1 MAEIALTSL
10 VTKLTYVMVEEKV
23 HILQG
28 IREGIEDIIDEL
40 KRMRAFL
47 RAADASEEID
57 FEHTVWVQ
65 EVRNV
70 TYESEDVLDEFMC
83 NLAYHHDEGPP
94 CADTKHILRI
104 LMNLRARL
112 DISSTVKA
120 ITQKFDKI
128 HRRNKR
134 YSFKHNN
141 GSEHGLTM
149 TPTGALSQRWPGQLA
164 DALFQDKIDLV
175 GIDGPKKN
183 KLIDMLTSEDQ
194 TLNVVSVVGMG
205 GLGKTTLVKQ
215 VYDDAEMK
223 KHFQSHAW
231 INVSPTFKTEDL
243 LKELIQELHKEN
255 KQPIP
260 HIDSM
265 GVVKR
270 IEEVQK
276 CLRDRKYII
285 VLDDVWT
292 VHAWSEIKY
301 AFPKETYGSRV
312 VITTRV
318 TDVASTSCTSK
329 KHIYNLEPLSKVESW
344 TLFCLKTFG
353 DKPCPDHLVEVSNR
367 ILKKCAGLPLAI
379 VAISGVLITKNMSA
393 VSNEWD
399 QINRRLG
406 SELEDNEILKST
418 YKILTLSYTDLP
430 YYLRACY
437 LYTGL
442 FHEDH
447 PIPRTK
453 LIRLWIA
460 EGFVEGKDGNTPE
473 EVAES
478 YFNELLNRTLLE
490 VDERTNDGRV
500 KSCRIHDL
508 LRQIII
514 RKSRDQSFAAIAKEN
529 GGFWPEKVRRLS
541 VHNKLQYIQNQNFHQ
556 LRSLLMFG
564 VEESLSRS
572 SMPTLFT
579 GGCKLLT
586 VLDLQGTNLTKFPSA
601 VVKLF
606 NLRYLSLRDT
616 KVKKIPNGIGA
627 LKKLET
633 LDLKRTLVSKLPVEI
648 RKLQSLRNLLVY
660 RYEYESYGIF
670 NSKFGIKAPKGIGG
684 LKSLQK
690 LCFVEGGQGNESILG
705 ELQKLS
711 TLRRLGII
719 NLIYEN
725 CETLCAS
732 IDKMS
737 NLHALSI
744 NSSNDEILNLQ
755 HITSPPKTIRRL
767 YLMGQLNT
775 LPHWIKSLTNLVRI
789 FLKKSK
795 LHKDPL
801 KTLEELP
808 NLVHI
813 ELLQVYNGDTSQF
826 KAGKF
831 QKLKIL
837 GIHEFE
843 ALERVIVEESSMPNL
858 ERFIIKGC
866 GLLKAIPLGINKLR
880 NLKELHFVNMSQEL
894 IATIQLHPKEG
905 KDYKWVSH
913 IPDVTVAYTVDG
925 NWDIERLRT
934 THPHRNSHN
943 TETKKR
949 INDLW
954 EK

>member
-10 VTKLTYVMVEEKV
+10 LTKLIHVLVEEKV
-23 HILQG
+23 HLLQNVRGG
-28 IREGIEDIIDEL
+28 IADIIDEL

-47 RAADASEEID
+47 RAAEVTEEID

-83 NLAYHHDEGPP
+83 NLACQHKERS
-94 CADTKHILRI
+94 CADPKYIIHNF
-104 LMNLRARL
+104 MNLGAQL
-112 DISSTVKA
+112 DIASTVQA

-128 HRRNKR
+128 HKRNQR

-141 GSEHGLTM
+141 GLEQGLT
-149 TPTGALSQRWPGQLA
+149 TTGAESQRWPDRLT
-164 DALFQDKIDLV
+164 DALFQDKNDLV
-175 GIDGPKKN
+175 GIEGPKKN
-183 KLIDMLTSEDQ
+183 KVIDMLTSKDQ

-243 LKELIQELHKEN
+243 LKDLIQQLYNEN

-265 GVVKR
+265 DVVRR

-276 CLRDRKYII
+276 CLRERRYVI
-285 VLDDVWT
+285 VLDDVWG
-292 VHAWSEIKY
+292 VHAWKEIKY
-301 AFPKETYGSRV
+301 AFPKDACGSRI

-318 TDVASTSCTSK
+318 ADVASASCTSK
-329 KHIYNLEPLSKVESW
+329 EHIYNLDPLSKEESW
-344 TLFCLKTFG
+344 TLFCLKTFDG
-353 DKPCPDHLVEVSNR
+353 KPCPDHLIEVSSR

-379 VAISGVLITKNMSA
+379 VAISGVLITKDMAA

-399 QINRRLG
+399 KINRRLG
-406 SELEDNEILKST
+406 AELEDNEILKST
-418 YKILTLSYTDLP
+418 YKILSISYNDLP

-437 LYTGL
+437 LYTGI

-460 EGFVEGKDGNTPE
+460 EGFVEGKEGNNPE

-478 YFNELLNRTLLE
+478 YLNELLNRSLLE
-490 VDERTNDGRV
+490 VEERRDDGRV
-500 KSCRIHDL
+500 KTCRIHDL
-508 LRQIII
+508 LRQIIV

-529 GGFWPEKVRRLS
+529 GGSWPEKVRRLS
-541 VHNKLQYIQNQNFHQ
+541 VHNMLQYIQNQNLHQ

-564 VEESLSRS
+564 VEEPLSRS

-606 NLRYLSLRDT
+606 NLRYLSLKDT
-616 KVKKIPNGIGA
+616 KVKKIPDGIGA
-627 LKKLET
+627 LQKLET
-633 LDLKRTLVSKLPVEI
+633 LDLKRTLVSKLPTEI
-648 RKLQSLRNLLVY
+648 LKLQSLRNLLVY
-660 RYEYESYGIF
+660 RYEEINGVF
-670 NSKFGIKAPKGIGG
+670 NSKSKFGIKAPKGIGG

-690 LCFVEGGQGNESILG
+690 LCFVEGGHCNESILS
-705 ELQKLS
+705 ELRTLS

-719 NLIYEN
+719 NMINEN
-725 CETLCAS
+725 CATLCAS

-737 NLHALSI
+737 HLHALSI
-744 NSSNDEILNLQ
+744 NSSKDGILNLQ
-755 HITSPPKTIRRL
+755 HITSPPKSVRRL
-767 YLMGQLNT
+767 YLMGQMNT
-775 LPHWIKSLTNLVRI
+775 LPHWIKSLKNLVKI
-789 FLKKSK
+789 CLKNSK
-795 LHKDPL
+795 LHNDPL

-813 ELLQVYNGDTSQF
+813 DFLQVYNGEKLQF

-837 GIHEFE
+837 GIHECE
-843 ALERVIVEESSMPNL
+843 SLEEVIVEESSMPNL
-858 ERFIIKGC
+858 EKFLIVSC
-866 GLLKAIPLGINKLR
+866 GMLKAIPLGIDRLR
-880 NLKELHFVNMSQEL
+880 KLKELEFLNMPQEL
-894 IATIQLHPKEG
+894 ITTIQLNPREG
-905 KDYKWVSH
+905 KDYKRVSH
-913 IPDVTVAYTVDG
+913 IPDVIVTYTVDG
-925 NWDIERLRT
+925 NWEIERLST
-934 THPHRNSHN
+934 SHQHSNSHN
-943 TETKKR
+943 TEMKKR
-949 INDLW
+949 INDLR